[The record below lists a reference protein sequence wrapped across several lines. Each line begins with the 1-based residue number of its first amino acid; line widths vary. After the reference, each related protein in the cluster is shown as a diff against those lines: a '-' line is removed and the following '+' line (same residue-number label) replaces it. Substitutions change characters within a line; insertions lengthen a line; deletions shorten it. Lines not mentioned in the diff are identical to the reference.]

1 MIDHQ
6 NYYLVPSQKV
16 HHMIITP
23 DMRVL
28 LPVFAVFLVFSA
40 GCTIPNS
47 SSTSTG
53 EPGYTVPV
61 QGSADTAFLSLYE
74 SSGADIATRLESVHR
89 CFPAETAIRN
99 VPYMAADLRNA
110 AMELKEAADTYHATM
125 IKIES
130 FGMKEHELQRN
141 EYLKYLSTIRKSA
154 GDIAGAAGGELNGEF
169 ALAQTYAESAKIS
182 LKNPE
187 GIPGPSHEHLLKEIG
202 DSLDDYIQKMREK
215 RI

>member
-1 MIDHQ
+1 MR
-6 NYYLVPSQKV
+6 
-16 HHMIITP
+16 ITP
-23 DMRVL
+23 DIRVVL
-28 LPVFAVFLVFSA
+28 SICAIFLVFSA

-47 SSTSTG
+47 SITST
-53 EPGYTVPV
+53 EVPRDTLPGQVSP
-61 QGSADTAFLSLYE
+61 DTAFLSLYE
-74 SSGADIATRLESVHR
+74 SSGADIATRLENVHR

-99 VPYMAADLRNA
+99 VPYMATDLRTA
-110 AMELKEAADTYHATM
+110 ALELKVAADTYHTTM

-130 FGMKEHELQRN
+130 FEMKEHELQRN

-154 GDIAGAAGGELNGEF
+154 GDIAGAAEGELNGEF
-169 ALAQTYAESAKIS
+169 SLAQTYAESAKIS

-187 GIPGPSHEHLLKEIG
+187 GIPGSSHEHLLKEIG